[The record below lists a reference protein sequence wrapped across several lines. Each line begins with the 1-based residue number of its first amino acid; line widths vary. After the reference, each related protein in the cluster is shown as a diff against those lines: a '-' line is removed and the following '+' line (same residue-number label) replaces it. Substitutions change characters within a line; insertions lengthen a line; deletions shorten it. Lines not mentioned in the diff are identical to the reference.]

1 MSNTVPA
8 TVLSAASVN
17 PAPSSMNPVP
27 LTAEGPSVRPQLT
40 VVPPT
45 MTPEPAPVQGREK
58 SQEAPAA
65 PPASPVAPEGSPA
78 ADIPPELPE
87 LLRLYRAQQREC
99 WLCKRIAG
107 AIDSGKDPSDDDRWH
122 FTTCVLSWA
131 HI

>member
-1 MSNTVPA
+1 MSNTVSA
-8 TVLSAASVN
+8 TVLSAATVN

-27 LTAEGPSVRPQLT
+27 LTVEAPVVRPQLT
-40 VVPPT
+40 VVPQTAPVD
-45 MTPEPAPVQGREK
+45 PAPVQAREK
-58 SQEAPAA
+58 TMELPAA
-65 PPASPVAPEGSPA
+65 QPASPVAPATSPA

-107 AIDSGKDPSDDDRWH
+107 TIDSGKDPSDDDRWH

-131 HI
+131 HL